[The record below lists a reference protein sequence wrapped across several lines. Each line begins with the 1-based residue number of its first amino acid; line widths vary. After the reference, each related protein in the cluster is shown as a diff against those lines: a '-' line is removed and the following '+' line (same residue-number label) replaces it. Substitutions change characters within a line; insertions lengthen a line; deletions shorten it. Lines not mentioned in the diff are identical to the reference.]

1 MLPIPAAKKSTP
13 KPAIV
18 AHSFGSANSPADVT
32 LVNVVDTVN
41 TPKKSEALLTPLAF
55 V

>member
-1 MLPIPAAKKSTP
+1 MQHNPSIIASPSKPTIPPTIALPP
-13 KPAIV
+13 
-18 AHSFGSANSPADVT
+18 NSPADVT

>member
-32 LVNVVDTVN
+32 PSSVPPIPPTSHSTD
-41 TPKKSEALLTPLAF
+41 KPLE
-55 V
+55 